1 MAKCEK
7 CGKEVPEGTIYCGSC
22 ALLLDPTT
30 LKKQKTD
37 MKAISDEKL
46 FEFKRTRK
54 SRWLFLFRIIPIMI
68 GLVGVISGSVT
79 ILHDVFTITI
89 PFYLIPGL
97 VTIYMIISMLWI
109 GRKAKLDKTLMLAAF
124 SLFLSLGFLAL
135 SMEFVFEPVN
145 LQLNVAIL
153 GILLASMTLILN
165 FFRSSKRNYTLFGAL
180 IVGVLTLTIGILL
193 ELFRNTIFAVGVII
207 SGICITLSKFS
218 HLK

>member
-7 CGKEVPEGTIYCGSC
+7 CGKEVPSGTIYCGSC

-30 LKKQKTD
+30 LKKPITD
-37 MKAISDEKL
+37 MKTISDEKL
-46 FEFKRTRK
+46 FKFKRIQK
-54 SRWLFLFRIIPIMI
+54 SKWLFLFRIIPIMI
-68 GLVGVISGSVT
+68 GVVGVILGSVT
-79 ILHDVFTITI
+79 LLNNVFTITI

-97 VTIYMIISMLWI
+97 VTIYMLISMLWI
-109 GRKAKLDKTLMLAAF
+109 GRKAKLEKTLMLVAF
-124 SLFLSLGFLAL
+124 SLFLSLGTLAL
-135 SMEFVFEPVN
+135 SMEFAFEPVN
-145 LQLNVAIL
+145 LQLIVAIL

-193 ELFRNTIFAVGVII
+193 ELIRNTIFAVGVII
-207 SGICITLSKFS
+207 SGIFITLSKFS

>member
-7 CGKEVPEGTIYCGSC
+7 CRKEIIEGTIYCGSC
-22 ALLLDPTT
+22 ALLMDPTT
-30 LKKQKTD
+30 LKKPKTD

-46 FEFKRTRK
+46 FEFNRTRK

-68 GLVGVISGSVT
+68 GLVGVISGIVT
-79 ILHDVFTITI
+79 ILHDGFTITI
-89 PFYLIPGL
+89 PSSLIPGL

-135 SMEFVFEPVN
+135 SMEFAFEPVN
-145 LQLNVAIL
+145 LQLSVAIL

-165 FFRSSKRNYTLFGAL
+165 FFRSSKRNYTLFGVL
-180 IVGVLTLTIGILL
+180 IVGILTLTIGILL
-193 ELFRNTIFAVGVII
+193 ELIRSTIFAVGVII
-207 SGICITLSKFS
+207 SGIFIILSKF
-218 HLK
+218 